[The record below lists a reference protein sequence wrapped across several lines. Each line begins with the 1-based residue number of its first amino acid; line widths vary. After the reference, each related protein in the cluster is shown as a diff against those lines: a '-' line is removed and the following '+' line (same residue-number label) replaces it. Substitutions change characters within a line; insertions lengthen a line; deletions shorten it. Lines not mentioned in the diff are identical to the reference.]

1 MKQHEREYFISRIIS
16 GKTIVKENNI
26 KLSVLTPTVDDELEI
41 NIAYME
47 AYKESIDNGCM
58 TMEEN
63 LKWMTEQGVW
73 GKEKDKKIKEIE
85 ENVEKIKL
93 KMFEMRNK
101 EDIREGGR
109 RLLRTSEQAL
119 SKLLEEK
126 NTYFSTTAEGIATT
140 FKTYEMIRRCTYV
153 DNQKYDFKELSV
165 DHIAERYFSS
175 FLSEKNIRELS
186 RTDPWVNFWNYC
198 DKDINK
204 LFPNKGRELS
214 VDQKNIFMWSKMY
227 DNIHDSSECP
237 DDSVIND
244 DDVLDGWFILQ
255 RKKRE
260 QEKKESDMEQNLNS
274 EISSKQ
280 EVFLM
285 ASDREEAMKIDSINN
300 QGAQFVKRQRFNK
313 LKKAGQLNQIDF
325 EDEQLKLKTQ
335 ATEGIRTRLRR

>member
-1 MKQHEREYFISRIIS
+1 
-16 GKTIVKENNI
+16 
-26 KLSVLTPTVDDELEI
+26 
-41 NIAYME
+41 
-47 AYKESIDNGCM
+47 
-58 TMEEN
+58 
-63 LKWMTEQGVW
+63 
-73 GKEKDKKIKEIE
+73 
-85 ENVEKIKL
+85 
-93 KMFEMRNK
+93 
-101 EDIREGGR
+101 
-109 RLLRTSEQAL
+109 
-119 SKLLEEK
+119 
-126 NTYFSTTAEGIATT
+126 
-140 FKTYEMIRRCTYV
+140 
-153 DNQKYDFKELSV
+153 
-165 DHIAERYFSS
+165 
-175 FLSEKNIRELS
+175 
-186 RTDPWVNFWNYC
+186 
-198 DKDINK
+198 
-204 LFPNKGRELS
+204 
-214 VDQKNIFMWSKMY
+214 MWSKMY